1 MVILNLKMDNIF
13 SFKDFEINFSYPRKL
28 KQSTIENEN
37 LSDIPSFRYKKL
49 NIFMGSNASGKT
61 SLVKAIWNIMVLLNK
76 KDKRSLEE
84 IVNFNED
91 ESFIEIDCVVKLNI
105 EAYLLRLKIKT
116 INNPEDLKIQ
126 MAYKRILIGKK
137 DSYESCKKRLDAFEY
152 EYNDYESVLN
162 ALDLRGIG
170 WNVVLPATEALFNRI
185 SFPEFKD
192 EKESN
197 DYLSMLNSVLK
208 SLDPAIIEVT
218 RSKDADN
225 AYVVQHE
232 NVGAIIVQANNSLSS
247 IPCLSS
253 GTKYGFNITNIF
265 FSVRHRKNGIYLI
278 DEQFSYIDSSIEK
291 AMIAKL
297 ANMIGDD
304 EQIFITTHN
313 HEVADMS
320 LPLHSF
326 YFLSKEETEKGKKIC
341 VNCASE
347 IENRNNVVAKSIIDN
362 DLFGISPD
370 VNPIFDLE

>member
-1 MVILNLKMDNIF
+1 MVILNLKLDNIF

-37 LSDIPSFRYKKL
+37 LESIPSFRYKKL

-61 SLVKAIWNIMVLLNK
+61 SLIRAIWNIMLLLK
-76 KDKRSLEE
+76 EKDKRNLEN
-84 IVNFNED
+84 IINFTAD
-91 ESFIEIDCVVKLNI
+91 ESYIEIDCVVKLDI
-105 EAYLLRLKIKT
+105 EPYLLRLKIKT
-116 INNPEDLKIQ
+116 INNSGELEVK

-137 DSYESCKKRLDAFEY
+137 DSYESCKKRLDDYEY
-152 EYNDYESVLN
+152 EYNDYVSVLN
-162 ALDLRGIG
+162 DLDLRGIG
-170 WNVVLPATEALFNRI
+170 WNVVLPATEALFSRI
-185 SFPEFKD
+185 AFPEFKD

-197 DYLSMLNSVLK
+197 DYLLMLNAVLK
-208 SLDPAIIEVT
+208 VLDPAIIEVN
-218 RSKDADN
+218 RSNDADN

-247 IPCLSS
+247 IPNLSS
-253 GTKYGFNITNIF
+253 GTKYGFNIANIF
-265 FSVRHRKNGIYLI
+265 FCVRYRKNGIYLI

-297 ANMIGDD
+297 ATMIGDD

-320 LPLHSF
+320 LPLHSY
-326 YFLSKEETEKGKKIC
+326 YFLSKEETEQGKKIC

-347 IENRNNVVAKSIIDN
+347 IENRNNVAAKSIIDN
-362 DLFGISPD
+362 DLFGLSPD
-370 VNPIFDLE
+370 VNPIFDL